1 MNKLTAVLF
10 VSMSVYLRERRPAI
24 GNNAIRLK

>member
-10 VSMSVYLRERRPAI
+10 CFFQINETKDREA
-24 GNNAIRLK
+24 GYQDSLNE